1 MAPNLDINV
10 NNIFFKSYSIDPN
23 SGHSIYVFDSTYLP
37 DPEII
42 GNDKQVYDLLIDQLM
57 DTLIEKLPSAPFSLV
72 VFSSGFSQKKIS
84 WVYGVKMFAKIPK
97 ELKYYLQKTYI
108 VHESFFIR
116 TVYQVLSNAMSI
128 KFLTKRS
135 RYNNDQT
142 DPMEED
148 SMEDSSFS
156 MIHVPDLTNLSQLI
170 DITRLRISLNV
181 YLHDYNLSE
190 YIDVPEEYF
199 TRLSNIAKRKYR
211 QLVFDKIYKKLS
223 SQASQTELIF
233 QKPGSYKKVN
243 IFLDVLERN
252 NYIDLSQWDIYSLAS
267 VFLNFI
273 RNKANPLVPID
284 MVTLPILDTVEYTA
298 DIFDK
303 IIAFNKYYDFFITI
317 FPLFISIL
325 DSSDITK
332 HTSKTLSKAI
342 APSLCKEKVS
352 INNNDR
358 IAVGTRFIKNLLENF
373 NDVIKVY
380 EQSHRSRKAQ
390 MKLEPPLK
398 SSKPQLGNDVSMT
411 PKVPRPR
418 KSSPTKYSL
427 ETPTIDNRHID
438 DSTESINNSNQSHR
452 IREESPLK
460 SFSSLKLNETNLT
473 LVSPSKE
480 LPKTPSRLTFK
491 RSIPNL
497 QQQVPPLRISS
508 NDSVTQR
515 VISDNLFTP
524 VKTSSSNTD
533 LHKYS
538 GIKSKPSMSSLQTDS
553 LSLNDKYETSES
565 SINTPMKDNNDKNE
579 NDEDDIDISS
589 KNNSENNLIRQMVT
603 DIDSNYQLTPPTK
616 IETFDKELKK
626 QKQQKLKEIST
637 KEKFSK
643 DSFTTIKRSE
653 NKSKV
658 SKLAALYEER
668 LQGLQV
674 MNEIMKN
681 K

>member
-1 MAPNLDINV
+1 MVDINV

-37 DPEII
+37 DPQLI
-42 GNDKQVYDLLIDQLM
+42 GNDKQVYDLLIDELM

-116 TVYQVLSNAMSI
+116 TVYQVISNAMSI
-128 KFLTKRS
+128 KFLTKMNI
-135 RYNNDQT
+135 YNNEVT
-142 DPMEED
+142 TPLEED
-148 SMEDSSFS
+148 TLENSSFS
-156 MIHVPDLTNLSQLI
+156 MVHVPDLTSLSRLI

-181 YLHDYNLSE
+181 YLHDYDLEE
-190 YIDVPEEYF
+190 YIDVPEDYF
-199 TRLSNIAKRKYR
+199 TRLSNFGKRKYR
-211 QLVFDKIYKKLS
+211 QLIFDKIYKKLS
-223 SQASQTELIF
+223 THASQTELIF
-233 QKPGSYKKVN
+233 QKPGTYKRVN
-243 IFLDVLERN
+243 IFLDIIERN

-284 MVTLPILDTVEYTA
+284 LITLPILDTVEYTA

-303 IIAFNKYYDFFITI
+303 IISFNKYYDLYITI

-325 DSSDITK
+325 DSPDISK
-332 HTSKTLSKAI
+332 HTSKSLSKAI
-342 APSLCKEKVS
+342 APTLCKEKIS
-352 INNNDR
+352 MSNADR
-358 IAVGTRFIKNLLENF
+358 MAVGTRFIKNLLENF
-373 NDVIKVY
+373 NAVIKTY
-380 EQSHRSRKAQ
+380 EQSHRHGRSHTR
-390 MKLEPPLK
+390 LEHPNKTTSQVNNELLMT
-398 SSKPQLGNDVSMT
+398 PQL
-411 PKVPRPR
+411 PRPR

-427 ETPTIDNRHID
+427 DTC
-438 DSTESINNSNQSHR
+438 SIELNNNQSTSSIDSSTSR
-452 IREESPLK
+452 SLREESPLK
-460 SFSSLKLNETNLT
+460 SFSSLKLDESIPT
-473 LVSPSKE
+473 LVSPIKE
-480 LPKTPSRLTFK
+480 LPRTPSKLTLK
-491 RSIPNL
+491 KSIPNL
-497 QQQVPPLRISS
+497 QQQQLPPLPQQRISS

-515 VISDNLFTP
+515 VISDVQFTP
-524 VKTSSSNTD
+524 IKSKYNEIVNPKTFD
-533 LHKYS
+533 
-538 GIKSKPSMSSLQTDS
+538 IKSKPSMSSIRTDTS
-553 LSLNDKYETSES
+553 FKSDDCDTTETS
-565 SINTPMKDNNDKNE
+565 IDTPNR
-579 NDEDDIDISS
+579 S
-589 KNNSENNLIRQMVT
+589 KETAENNLIRQMVM
-603 DIDSNYQLTPPTK
+603 DDSNYTPHEPSK
-616 IETFDKELKK
+616 IEVFDKELKK

-637 KEKFSK
+637 KEQFSK
-643 DSFTTIKRSE
+643 ESFTNIEKSD

>member
-1 MAPNLDINV
+1 MVDINV

-37 DPEII
+37 DPETI
-42 GNDKQVYDLLIDQLM
+42 GNDKQVYDLLIDELM

-128 KFLTKRS
+128 KFLTKMNI
-135 RYNNDQT
+135 YNSDVST
-142 DPMEED
+142 PLEED
-148 SMEDSSFS
+148 SLENSSFS
-156 MIHVPDLTNLSQLI
+156 MVHVPDLTSLSRLI

-190 YIDVPEEYF
+190 YIDVPDDYF
-199 TRLSNIAKRKYR
+199 TRLSNIGKRKYR
-211 QLVFDKIYKKLS
+211 QLIFDKIYKKLS
-223 SQASQTELIF
+223 TQASQTELIF

-243 IFLDVLERN
+243 IFLDIIERN

-284 MVTLPILDTVEYTA
+284 LITLPILDTVEYTA
-298 DIFDK
+298 DIFDR
-303 IIAFNKYYDFFITI
+303 IISFNKYYDLFITI
-317 FPLFISIL
+317 SPLFISIL

-332 HTSKTLSKAI
+332 HTSKSLSKAI
-342 APSLCKEKVS
+342 APSLCKEKIS
-352 INNNDR
+352 MNNADR

-373 NDVIKVY
+373 NAVIKVY
-380 EQSHRSRKAQ
+380 EQSHRHGRSHT
-390 MKLEPPLK
+390 KLEPP
-398 SSKPQLGNDVSMT
+398 SKTTPQVSNDLLLT

-418 KSSPTKYSL
+418 KSSPTKYVLDTPNL
-427 ETPTIDNRHID
+427 E
-438 DSTESINNSNQSHR
+438 INNQSSVNSSR
-452 IREESPLK
+452 SGISREESPLK
-460 SFSSLKLNETNLT
+460 SFSSLKLSDSNQISLSPTFEPPRT
-473 LVSPSKE
+473 PSK
-480 LPKTPSRLTFK
+480 LTFK
-491 RSIPNL
+491 KSIPNL
-497 QQQVPPLRISS
+497 QQDLPPLPQSQTQRITS
-508 NDSVTQR
+508 NDSITQR
-515 VISDNLFTP
+515 VISDNQFTP
-524 VKTSSSNTD
+524 IKPRYTEIMTPKALD
-533 LHKYS
+533 
-538 GIKSKPSMSSLQTDS
+538 IKSKPSMSSLRT
-553 LSLNDKYETSES
+553 
-565 SINTPMKDNNDKNE
+565 
-579 NDEDDIDISS
+579 DISS
-589 KNNSENNLIRQMVT
+589 KSDDYDTPETSIDTPIKSKDTLENNLIRQMVT
-603 DIDSNYQLTPPTK
+603 DDSSYIPHEPTK
-616 IETFDKELKK
+616 IEVFDKELKK

-637 KEKFSK
+637 KELFSK
-643 DSFTTIKRSE
+643 ESFTNIKKTN

-681 K
+681 KS